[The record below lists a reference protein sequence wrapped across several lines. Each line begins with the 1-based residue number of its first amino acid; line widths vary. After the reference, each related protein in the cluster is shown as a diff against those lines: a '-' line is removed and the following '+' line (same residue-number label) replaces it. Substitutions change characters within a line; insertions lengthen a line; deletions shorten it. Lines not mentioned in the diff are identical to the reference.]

1 MISEAM
7 TSIRI
12 RPAVKKLRGLWK
24 PARLKI
30 LHGGR
35 GSGKSMG
42 VAEYVIARATTSKI
56 RVLCCREI
64 QKSIRESAKQL
75 LAETIERLGLSEHWR
90 ILESE
95 LRCVNGSEIVFE
107 GLHRNLTKI
116 KGFQGISICWVEEG
130 ESVSKESF
138 DVLFPTIREEDSE
151 IIITFNPRFASDPAY
166 QLILNPPSFAWIQEV
181 NWYDNPLFP
190 EVLRLE
196 MEECKRLNP
205 DDYAW
210 IWEGKPMGQGA
221 NALIQAALVH
231 EAMNRLPLRE
241 VEKPLVVGLDVARFG
256 DDESVAVGVRGF
268 EIVFVRKVRGLDTV
282 ALAEWAR
289 GIFYE
294 YSPKA
299 FCIDSAGSAGCF
311 DLVHSQLSRVCKIVP
326 FNGANKP
333 TRPEFHNARTD
344 SWAFVRDWLRDGGAL
359 TRDSWWH
366 DCESVTYRFTP
377 ANKKLLESKQDL
389 KLKIGHSPDEVDALA
404 MAIWPPAIAEAART
418 EEEVY
423 FDQYETAFAG

>member
-1 MISEAM
+1 
-7 TSIRI
+7 
-12 RPAVKKLRGLWK
+12 
-24 PARLKI
+24 
-30 LHGGR
+30 
-35 GSGKSMG
+35 MG

-95 LRCVNGSEIVFE
+95 LRCANGSEIVFE

-116 KGFQGISICWVEEG
+116 KGFQGVSICWVEEG

-138 DVLFPTIREEDSE
+138 DVLFPTIREEGSE
-151 IIITFNPRFASDPAY
+151 IIVTFNPRFPSDPAY
-166 QLILNPPSFAWIQEV
+166 QLVLNPPSFAWVQEV

-221 NALIQAALVH
+221 NSLIQAALVH
-231 EAMNRLPLRE
+231 EAMARLPLRE
-241 VEKPLVVGLDVARFG
+241 MDKPLVVGLDVARYG
-256 DDESVAVGVRGF
+256 DDESVAVGVRGK
-268 EIVFVRKVRGLDTV
+268 EVVFVRKAAKLDTM

-299 FCIDSAGSAGCF
+299 FCIDSAGLGAGVF
-311 DLVHSQLSRVCKIVP
+311 DVLHSQISHVCKVVA
-326 FNGANKP
+326 FNGANSP
-333 TRPEFHNARTD
+333 TRQEYHNARTD
-344 SWAFVRDWLRDGGAL
+344 SWAYVRDWLRNGGAL

-366 DCESVTYRFTP
+366 DCEMVTYKYTP
-377 ANKKLLESKQDL
+377 ANKILLEPKEQL
-389 KLKIGHSPDEVDALA
+389 KTKTGHSPDEVDALA
-404 MAIWPPAIAEAART
+404 MAIWPPAIAEASRT

-423 FDQYETAFAG
+423 FETYSSVYAG